1 MPNIHITKTAIEK
14 IPSPTAGQILYR
26 DTVLRGFGLRIGA
39 TSRVYFVEG
48 QVNRTTRRVSLGR
61 ADVFPPDVA
70 RKKALAV
77 LAEMGEG
84 IDPNKARQEELAQ
97 KLTVAA
103 AFDAF
108 FLAKPN
114 LATCTVEGYRRT
126 LRRYLPDWKNL
137 PIREISRQMVLLR
150 HRKISE
156 KFGPITANN
165 SFRHFRSVF
174 NFTAASYDEFPQN
187 PATILTQARA
197 WHREVR
203 RRRVITIQDLPVWWA
218 TIMVENEDARDICVA
233 GIFTGMRKS
242 EILRL
247 EWEHVDLI
255 AKTLHLPKT
264 KNGDA
269 LDLPLSE
276 VMFAML
282 AGRREKVGQ
291 SPWVFPSERTG
302 NHIVEVKSF
311 ISRIVEAS
319 EVEFSLHDLRRTF
332 ATVAE
337 SLDVP
342 AYSLKRLLNHR
353 ADTDVTGGYI
363 ILNAERLRGPM
374 NRIAARILELVNA

>member
-1 MPNIHITKTAIEK
+1 M
-14 IPSPTAGQILYR
+14 
-26 DTVLRGFGLRIGA
+26 
-39 TSRVYFVEG
+39 
-48 QVNRTTRRVSLGR
+48 
-61 ADVFPPDVA
+61 
-70 RKKALAV
+70 
-77 LAEMGEG
+77 AE
-84 IDPNKARQEELAQ
+84 
-97 KLTVAA
+97 
-103 AFDAF
+103 
-108 FLAKPN
+108 
-114 LATCTVEGYRRT
+114 
-126 LRRYLPDWKNL
+126 
-137 PIREISRQMVLLR
+137 
-150 HRKISE
+150 H
-156 KFGPITANN
+156 
-165 SFRHFRSVF
+165 
-174 NFTAASYDEFPQN
+174 
-187 PATILTQARA
+187 
-197 WHREVR
+197 
-203 RRRVITIQDLPVWWA
+203 
-218 TIMVENEDARDICVA
+218 EDARDICVA

-311 ISRIVEAS
+311 IRRIVEAS
-319 EVEFSLHDLRRTF
+319 EVEFSMHDLRRTF

-374 NRIAARILELVNA
+374 DRIAARILELVNADRFA